1 MLRRRGAF
9 IDIIVT
15 FDDDEGMRYPGG
27 KGKCYQRL
35 INLMPVHHTYIE
47 THLGAGAVMRHKK
60 PANRNIGIDIDP
72 GVHLLWEAEG
82 ITSRCEMV
90 QADASSYLE
99 SFAFS
104 GSELVYA
111 DPPYLAQ
118 TRRRAKVY
126 RYDYDQVAHER
137 LLDVLRQLP
146 CMVMI
151 SGYESTLY
159 ADLLKG
165 WRNVRFMVKTH
176 TGMREECV
184 WMNFPAP
191 TELHDSQY
199 LGDTY
204 RERQTIARRQA
215 RLRERINS
223 LSSVERSDL
232 ARWMAEAH
240 KYAQEPQ

>member
-1 MLRRRGAF
+1 
-9 IDIIVT
+9 
-15 FDDDEGMRYPGG
+15 MRYPGG

-47 THLGAGAVMRHKK
+47 THLGAGAVLRHKK
-60 PANRNIGIDIDP
+60 PAIRNIGIDIDP
-72 GVHLLWEAEG
+72 GVHSLWKAEG
-82 ITSRCEMV
+82 ATSFCEMV
-90 QADASSYLE
+90 QADASAYLKSYL
-99 SFAFS
+99 FD

-111 DPPYLAQ
+111 DPPYLAE
-118 TRRRAKVY
+118 TRRRSKVY
-126 RYDYDQVAHER
+126 RYDYDRAAHEC

-151 SGYESTLY
+151 SGYESALY
-159 ADLLKG
+159 ANVLKG
-165 WRNVRFMVKTH
+165 WRSTRFAAKTH
-176 TGMREECV
+176 TGIREECV
-184 WMNFPAP
+184 WMNFPVP

-223 LSSVERSDL
+223 LSPIERSDL
-232 ARWMAEAH
+232 ARWMSETYG
-240 KYAQEPQ
+240 YAQETS